1 MPVKLDHFGTDG
13 IRGPSGGDTINPLF
27 ASRLGE
33 ASGNWAR
40 RNYSNSRL
48 VLIGRDT
55 RHSGPELLAGLASG
69 LSTKG
74 LEVRSL
80 GVLPTP
86 ALALAVSRENAG
98 LGIMI
103 TASHNPAS
111 DNGFKLFNHLGHK
124 LSPED
129 ESFIES
135 VLSDNVP
142 DNPMVT
148 VDDLNSMD
156 AYLEHL
162 ATALPQGS
170 LKNWIIALDT
180 ANGATAK
187 ISRVVLER
195 LGAVVKQIGD
205 ASGNQLIN
213 EGVGSEN
220 PQRLSSLVRETNARL
235 GIAHDGDGDRVIF
248 CDEKG
253 EVAEG
258 DCILGILA
266 IDAKRRGV
274 PGSAAL
280 VTTDYANYGLNQS
293 LAKREITVERT
304 GVGDRCVA
312 ARMREIGAAVG
323 GEPSGHLI
331 LSEWSPFGDGP
342 MAALNIARILLESEN
357 CLSEIKSC
365 VDLFPTFS
373 QAFSVA
379 EKIPLEDLEDAS
391 GQIMLQNEQLGEAGR
406 VFVRYSG
413 TEPKIRLLVEAKK
426 EDLAKKAF
434 DATERILRKEL
445 KFL

>member
-1 MPVKLDHFGTDG
+1 MPVKLNHFGTDG
-13 IRGPSGGDTINPLF
+13 IRGPSGGDTVNPLF
-27 ASRLGE
+27 ASRLGG
-33 ASGNWAR
+33 AAGNWAK
-40 RNYSNSRL
+40 RNYSKSRL
-48 VLIGRDT
+48 VLVGRDP

-69 LSTKG
+69 LLADG

-80 GVLPTP
+80 GILPTP
-86 ALALAVSRENAG
+86 ALALAVSRENAC

-103 TASHNPAS
+103 TASHNPSS

-129 ESFIES
+129 EGFIES
-135 VLSDNVP
+135 ALPDNIP
-142 DNPMVT
+142 DNPMAK

-170 LKNWIIALDT
+170 LKNWTIALDT

-195 LGAVVKQIGD
+195 LGAMVKQIGD

-213 EGVGSEN
+213 ECVGSEN
-220 PQRLSSLVRETNARL
+220 PQGLSMLVRETNARL

-248 CDEKG
+248 CDENG
-253 EVAEG
+253 DVVEG

-266 IDAKRRGV
+266 LDAKRRSV
-274 PGSAAL
+274 PGCGTL
-280 VTTDYANYGLNQS
+280 VTTDYANFGLNQS
-293 LAKREITVERT
+293 LASKGITVERS

-331 LSEWSPFGDGP
+331 LSEWSPVGDGP
-342 MAALNIARILLESEN
+342 MAALNVARILLESGN
-357 CLSEIKSC
+357 SLSEIKSC
-365 VDLFPTFS
+365 VDLSPTFS
-373 QAFSVA
+373 QAFPVA
-379 EKIPLEDLEDAS
+379 EKIPLEDLEDVS
-391 GQIMLQNEQLGEAGR
+391 GQIKLQNEQLGDAGR

-426 EDLAKKAF
+426 EDLARKAF

>member
-33 ASGNWAR
+33 AAGNWAR
-40 RNYSNSRL
+40 RNFSKSRL

-55 RHSGPELLAGLASG
+55 RHSGPDLLAGLASG
-69 LSTKG
+69 LSTEG

-86 ALALAVSRENAG
+86 ALALAVSRENAC

-135 VLSDNVP
+135 VLLDNVP
-142 DNPMVT
+142 DIPMVR